1 VNPEDEPKP
10 KCEIVVDWSNQW
22 RIEYNQQGVHIKHD
36 LTAKTRDHAIREAV
50 AQGFRV
56 IRIYKE
62 PTVGHLFA
70 DGTIIIPRENG

>member
-1 VNPEDEPKP
+1 MKPEEEPKP
-10 KCEIVVDWSNQW
+10 KCEIIENWMKEW
-22 RIEYNQQGVHIKHD
+22 RIEYKQQGVHVQHN
-36 LTAKTRDHAIREAV
+36 LPVSTRDGAIREAV

-70 DGTIIIPRENG
+70 DGTVVIPKENG